1 MHVLIVSQYFWP
13 ENFRINDIAVSL
25 IKEGHKVT
33 VITGIPNYPDGKYF
47 EGYGLLKNRKESYN
61 GINIVRIPLVPRGNG
76 NGFRLFLNYISF
88 MAFACL
94 IVPFLKIPKYDIV
107 FAYGLSPITVALP
120 AILLKKIKKIPFVF
134 YVLDLWPESVAAASS
149 VKSKIVLNTI
159 SLLVNYIY
167 KNCDKILVPSRGFIS
182 NIKSYGIDYQNIIYW
197 PQWAEEIFNLKTRD
211 NYEIEKLPDGF
222 KIFFA
227 GNIGAAQGLEVII
240 NAAILLR
247 EYKKIYWIIIGDGRM
262 KPWLEEQIDKY
273 NLNENII
280 LLGRKPIEMM
290 PSYFLAADSLFLSL
304 KNDPIFSLTL
314 PAKIQSYLACGKPII
329 AAIDGEAANVIA
341 DSKSGLSC
349 GANDP
354 DKLAEIV
361 IQLYQMNEDDRSRM
375 GRNGFSYYEKHFKSD
390 LLLNKLI
397 NIFHDLL
404 LR

>member
-33 VITGIPNYPDGKYF
+33 VITGIPNYPDGKF
-47 EGYGLLKNRKESYN
+47 FKGYGFFKNLTESYN
-61 GINIVRIPLVPRGNG
+61 GINIIRIPLIPRGNG
-76 NGFRLFLNYISF
+76 NGFRLILNYISF

-94 IVPFLKIPKYDIV
+94 IAPFLKIPKYDIV
-107 FAYGLSPITVALP
+107 FGYEPSPVTVALP
-120 AILLKKIKKIPFVF
+120 AILLKKIHKIPFVF
-134 YVLDLWPESVAAASS
+134 YVLDLWPESVSAVGA
-149 VKSKIVLNTI
+149 VKSKTILNTI
-159 SLLVNYIY
+159 KLLVNYIY

-182 NIKSYGIDYQNIIYW
+182 NIKSYGIDDQNIIYW
-197 PQWAEEIFNLKTRD
+197 PQWAEEIFNSKNYD
-211 NYEIEKLPDGF
+211 NYDIEKLPDGF

-227 GNIGAAQGLEVII
+227 GNIGAAQGLDIII
-240 NAAILLR
+240 NAAKLLR
-247 EYKKIYWIIIGDGRM
+247 GYKKIYWIIIGDGRM

-290 PSYFLAADSLFLSL
+290 PNYFLAADSLFLSL
-304 KNDPIFSLTL
+304 KSDPIFSLTL
-314 PAKIQSYLACGKPII
+314 PAKIQTYLACGKPII

-361 IQLYQMNEDDRSRM
+361 IQLYQMSEDDRITM
-375 GRNGFSYYEKHFKSD
+375 GRNGFEYYEKHFKSD
-390 LLLNKLI
+390 LLLKKLI
-397 NIFHDLL
+397 NIFNDLL
-404 LR
+404 KS

>member
-33 VITGIPNYPDGKYF
+33 VITGIPNYPDGKF
-47 EGYGLLKNRKESYN
+47 FKGYGFFKNLTESYN
-61 GINIVRIPLVPRGNG
+61 GINIIRIPLIPRGNG
-76 NGFRLFLNYISF
+76 NGFRLILNYISF

-94 IVPFLKIPKYDIV
+94 IAPFLKIPKYDIV
-107 FAYGLSPITVALP
+107 FGYEPSPVTVALP
-120 AILLKKIKKIPFVF
+120 AILLKKIHKIPFVF
-134 YVLDLWPESVAAASS
+134 YVLDLWPESVSAVGA
-149 VKSKIVLNTI
+149 VKSKTILNTI
-159 SLLVNYIY
+159 KLLVNYIY

-182 NIKSYGIDYQNIIYW
+182 NIKSYGIDDQNIIYW
-197 PQWAEEIFNLKTRD
+197 PQWAEEIFNSKNYD
-211 NYEIEKLPDGF
+211 NYDIEKLPDGF

-227 GNIGAAQGLEVII
+227 GNIGAAQGLDIII
-240 NAAILLR
+240 NAAKLLR
-247 EYKKIYWIIIGDGRM
+247 GYKKIYWIIIGDGRM

-290 PSYFLAADSLFLSL
+290 PNYFLAADSLFLSL

-361 IQLYQMNEDDRSRM
+361 IQLYQMSEDDRITM
-375 GRNGFSYYEKHFKSD
+375 GRNGFEYYEKHFKSD
-390 LLLNKLI
+390 LLLKKLI
-397 NIFHDLL
+397 NIFNDLL
-404 LR
+404 KS

>member
-13 ENFRINDIAVSL
+13 ENFRINDIAESL
-25 IKEGHKVT
+25 IREGHKVT
-33 VITGIPNYPDGKYF
+33 VITGIPNYPEGKF
-47 EGYGLLKNRKESYN
+47 FKGYGFLKNRTERYK
-61 GINIVRIPLVPRGNG
+61 GINIFRIPLIPRGNG
-76 NGFRLFLNYISF
+76 NGFRLILNYVSF

-94 IVPFLKIPKYDIV
+94 IVPFLQIPKYNVI

-134 YVLDLWPESVAAASS
+134 YILDLWPESVSAVGA
-149 VKSKIVLNTI
+149 VKSKTILNTI
-159 SLLVNYIY
+159 RLLVNYIY

-182 NIKSYGIDYQNIIYW
+182 NIKSYGIDDKHIIYW
-197 PQWAEEIFNLKTRD
+197 PQWAEEIFNSKNYD

-227 GNIGAAQGLEVII
+227 GNIGAAQGLDVII
-240 NAAILLR
+240 NAAILLK

-290 PSYFLAADSLFLSL
+290 PIYFLAADCLFLSL

-314 PAKIQSYLACGKPII
+314 PAKIQTYLACGKPII

-349 GANDP
+349 GSNDP
-354 DKLAEIV
+354 QKLAEIV
-361 IQLYQMNEDDRSRM
+361 IQLYQMNEDDRIRM
-375 GRNGFSYYEKHFKSD
+375 GRNGFEYYEKHFKSD

-397 NIFHDLL
+397 NIFRDLL
-404 LR
+404 SS